1 MPSVPLKFKVLA
13 TRRAYHPSLVSC
25 LPSLGESLPSMPNAY
40 AVSGV
45 SGAETYV
52 YTPAPGESEAH
63 NGLPDSILSYEPKPL
78 MQHRPPLLQ
87 SVWCSPAKGGD
98 SEVSGDG
105 DGVGVAR
112 SLSTSASGGKD
123 MAA

>member
-1 MPSVPLKFKVLA
+1 LA

-40 AVSGV
+40 EYSVTVAVSGV

-78 MQHRPPLLQ
+78 MQHRPPLPQ
-87 SVWCSPAKGGD
+87 SVWSP
-98 SEVSGDG
+98 SG
-105 DGVGVAR
+105 
-112 SLSTSASGGKD
+112 LSYPS
-123 MAA
+123 